1 MGEAFGGVNINRF
14 FKAAEGWPGIAEV
27 RKEPEQKAN
36 IGGEWHTDHTYDTE
50 PALGSI
56 LAAREV
62 PPFGGDTQF
71 SSMYAAYDALS
82 YGLKAMLCGMKAVH
96 SSRHVFGPRANHV
109 RDGSDIGD
117 RLGNNEAAT
126 QDAVHPVVIR
136 HPVSGPALAL
146 CQPRLHRALRR
157 LDGGRKPPAAANALR
172 AWQPAGVHLPGAFR
186 AGHGGLLGQ
195 PRDLAL
201 RTQRLCRP
209 PPPDAP
215 RHRGRRPAP
224 GLAARIAGARRR
236 LSDSRSGTTSPASSA
251 LRASVSAAHPVPAQ
265 SQAAR
270 GGRDISNGV
279 DIAAGH
285 QAEAWCPGRR
295 AG

>member
-1 MGEAFGGVNINRF
+1 MDFTRISGACGAEVSGIDLERGLDAERVEALAAGLGKYGVLVFRGQELSPEGHLAMGEAFGGVNINRF

-36 IGGEWHTDHTYDTE
+36 IGGDWHTDHTYDTE

-82 YGLKAMLCGMKAVH
+82 DGLKTMLCGMKAVH
-96 SSRHVFGPRANHV
+96 SSRHVFGPRATHV

-136 HPVSGPALAL
+136 HPVSGRPSLYVNRGFTVRFDGWTAEESRPLLQMLYEHGSRPEFTCRVRFEPGTVVFWDNRATWHCALNDYAG
-146 CQPRLHRALRR
+146 HRR
-157 LDGGRKPPAAANALR
+157 LMHRVTVEGAPLP
-172 AWQPAGVHLPGAFR
+172 AWQPE
-186 AGHGGLLGQ
+186 
-195 PRDLAL
+195 
-201 RTQRLCRP
+201 
-209 PPPDAP
+209 
-215 RHRGRRPAP
+215 
-224 GLAARIAGARRR
+224 
-236 LSDSRSGTTSPASSA
+236 SPA
-251 LRASVSAAHPVPAQ
+251 RAAA
-265 SQAAR
+265 
-270 GGRDISNGV
+270 
-279 DIAAGH
+279 
-285 QAEAWCPGRR
+285 
-295 AG
+295 

>member
-1 MGEAFGGVNINRF
+1 MDFTRISGACGAEVSGIDLERGLDAERVEALAAALGKYGVLVFRGQALSPEGHLAMGEAFGGVNINRF

-36 IGGEWHTDHTYDTE
+36 IGGDWHTDHTYDTE

-82 YGLKAMLCGMKAVH
+82 DGLKALLCGMKAVH

-136 HPVSGPALAL
+136 HPVSGRPSLYVNRGFTVRFDGWTAEESRPLLQMLYEHGSRPEFTCRVRFEPGTVVFWDNRATWHCALNDYAG
-146 CQPRLHRALRR
+146 HRR
-157 LDGGRKPPAAANALR
+157 LMHRVTVEGAPLPPWQPESPARAAA
-172 AWQPAGVHLPGAFR
+172 
-186 AGHGGLLGQ
+186 
-195 PRDLAL
+195 
-201 RTQRLCRP
+201 
-209 PPPDAP
+209 
-215 RHRGRRPAP
+215 
-224 GLAARIAGARRR
+224 
-236 LSDSRSGTTSPASSA
+236 
-251 LRASVSAAHPVPAQ
+251 
-265 SQAAR
+265 
-270 GGRDISNGV
+270 
-279 DIAAGH
+279 
-285 QAEAWCPGRR
+285 
-295 AG
+295 